1 MPNTIPRR
9 CHLSYAAAA
18 GIKIFSPFV
27 MNDYLESIDHE
38 FDSDPDTNFFN
49 EYCHNFPIESCY
61 YLESDFDKY
70 TSTILNSDNEFLS
83 FIHVNIRSIRAN
95 GSDFYSYLETLRLK
109 FSCIALT
116 ETWLKNDMD
125 QTFSFPGYKS
135 INRTR
140 KNSHGGGVSILIK
153 EGISYKIKENLCFI
167 NRDIECI
174 FIEARLSKRV
184 LIGVIYRPPDR
195 NIKDFNSQLRIILD
209 TVSDLHIP
217 CYLLGDT
224 NINLLNHSTHSE
236 TGNYIDLL
244 YSYSFVPLINRPTR
258 VTDHSATLID
268 HIFTNNLSPNILKFQ
283 GILLTDITDHYPI
296 FHIAQLPD
304 KSKQTSEYYFK
315 RKMTDTNYSE
325 FKNLIS
331 NYDWSKITG
340 TNNCANAFSDFYNT
354 LKTFFNRA
362 FPICRVKKAY
372 RNRLPW
378 LTDSLKKMI
387 KLKNKLYVK
396 QSKHNTLENKKQYLR
411 FKGSLKNAIYSAE
424 KCHFNDLIKSY
435 KGNSKKTWE
444 VIKNVINKK
453 KTSSGFPEFFI
464 DGCLVSEPQVIA
476 DKFNDYFCNIGPNL
490 AKNIPSTTNSFK
502 AFLKDANTESIFLEP
517 VGKKEVLDIIM
528 SLKNGSPGIDNIP
541 ASAIKFV
548 ANCILNPLTHL
559 CQLSISEGYFPQELK
574 IAKIIPLYKAN
585 DPGKF
590 NNYRPIS
597 LLSVFS
603 KILER
608 IMYDRL
614 YNFLIKKKKLYLY
627 QFAFQKFKSTNMAL
641 ICLQEKLISKLEKGE
656 IGIGIFIDF
665 RKAFDTVDHAIL
677 LEKLDHIGIRGQA
690 YNWFKSYLNNRQQFV
705 EFEGT
710 SSFVKYVK
718 CGVPQ
723 GSNLGP
729 LLFLF
734 YINDLASVSEELFA
748 ILFADD
754 SNFFCTGKDI
764 NTLVNTVNSE
774 LKLIVSW
781 LNANKMSLNV
791 DKTHFMIFKLR
802 AKKISRQ
809 NNIVINGCTISEVES
824 KKFLCAIIDSHLTW
838 KLHIDHISSKVA
850 KNIGIIIK
858 ARRIFDKDTLHT
870 LYHSFIFPYFNY
882 CIHLWG
888 STYHSYISKLEVLQ
902 KRVIRIIAGVNR
914 REHTKPLFS
923 DLKIL
928 TINNLFSYC
937 VGLFMYKHHHGQ
949 LPEVLNI
956 FTKNSEVHGYDTRQA
971 DHLQIPYFSSGIGKM
986 SFKFQAVKIWNKIL
1000 TFLKVKIKIGTF
1012 KKRLKTFLIKNESI
1026 NNT

>member
-378 LTDSLKKMI
+378 LTDSLKK
-387 KLKNKLYVK
+387 
-396 QSKHNTLENKKQYLR
+396 
-411 FKGSLKNAIYSAE
+411 
-424 KCHFNDLIKSY
+424 
-435 KGNSKKTWE
+435 
-444 VIKNVINKK
+444 
-453 KTSSGFPEFFI
+453 
-464 DGCLVSEPQVIA
+464 
-476 DKFNDYFCNIGPNL
+476 
-490 AKNIPSTTNSFK
+490 
-502 AFLKDANTESIFLEP
+502 
-517 VGKKEVLDIIM
+517 
-528 SLKNGSPGIDNIP
+528 
-541 ASAIKFV
+541 
-548 ANCILNPLTHL
+548 
-559 CQLSISEGYFPQELK
+559 
-574 IAKIIPLYKAN
+574 
-585 DPGKF
+585 
-590 NNYRPIS
+590 
-597 LLSVFS
+597 
-603 KILER
+603 
-608 IMYDRL
+608 
-614 YNFLIKKKKLYLY
+614 
-627 QFAFQKFKSTNMAL
+627 
-641 ICLQEKLISKLEKGE
+641 
-656 IGIGIFIDF
+656 
-665 RKAFDTVDHAIL
+665 
-677 LEKLDHIGIRGQA
+677 
-690 YNWFKSYLNNRQQFV
+690 
-705 EFEGT
+705 
-710 SSFVKYVK
+710 
-718 CGVPQ
+718 
-723 GSNLGP
+723 
-729 LLFLF
+729 
-734 YINDLASVSEELFA
+734 
-748 ILFADD
+748 
-754 SNFFCTGKDI
+754 
-764 NTLVNTVNSE
+764 
-774 LKLIVSW
+774 
-781 LNANKMSLNV
+781 
-791 DKTHFMIFKLR
+791 
-802 AKKISRQ
+802 
-809 NNIVINGCTISEVES
+809 
-824 KKFLCAIIDSHLTW
+824 
-838 KLHIDHISSKVA
+838 
-850 KNIGIIIK
+850 
-858 ARRIFDKDTLHT
+858 
-870 LYHSFIFPYFNY
+870 
-882 CIHLWG
+882 
-888 STYHSYISKLEVLQ
+888 
-902 KRVIRIIAGVNR
+902 
-914 REHTKPLFS
+914 
-923 DLKIL
+923 
-928 TINNLFSYC
+928 
-937 VGLFMYKHHHGQ
+937 
-949 LPEVLNI
+949 
-956 FTKNSEVHGYDTRQA
+956 
-971 DHLQIPYFSSGIGKM
+971 
-986 SFKFQAVKIWNKIL
+986 
-1000 TFLKVKIKIGTF
+1000 
-1012 KKRLKTFLIKNESI
+1012 
-1026 NNT
+1026 